1 MGRAPGE
8 GKGYPLWYSGLENS
22 TDYIVH
28 GVAKSQTRLSDFHFT
43 KSIAFDRQSAA
54 LQTWGADEERG
65 RHLCQASRQRLLLA
79 WVHLSGSDVLLW
91 ESPPDR
97 YCVVK
102 GQRKTQG
109 RCAYLMML
117 PRPETW
123 GVGWVEGAA
132 HGHVCVGGLR
142 HFGGPHPLEE
152 Q

>member
-91 ESPPDR
+91 ESPPP
-97 YCVVK
+97 
-102 GQRKTQG
+102 QRLKVPHT
-109 RCAYLMML
+109 LDKFPLL
-117 PRPETW
+117 PQEPEKPSPSQALE
-123 GVGWVEGAA
+123 VYA
-132 HGHVCVGGLR
+132 GL
-142 HFGGPHPLEE
+142 
-152 Q
+152 